1 MRLALLAVAAAALA
15 VGVTASRQKKGAGYD
30 KAVMCYFGSWS
41 VYRPGMQINRH
52 FCGRPKTCWRFPESV
67 PKPHAHAKS

>member
-15 VGVTASRQKKGAGYD
+15 VGVTASQQKGAAGYN

-41 VYRPGMQINRH
+41 VYRPGM
-52 FCGRPKTCWRFPESV
+52 
-67 PKPHAHAKS
+67 

>member
-15 VGVTASRQKKGAGYD
+15 VGISASSQKKGAGYD

-41 VYRPGMQINRH
+41 VYRPGMQFNRH
-52 FCGRPKTCWRFPESV
+52 LCECPKTVV
-67 PKPHAHAKS
+67 PKICP